1 MKFLKI
7 LKNDKNREN
16 FKNGFRGN
24 FKNKSFELC
33 IEEQKTFT
41 IRPPKINISNSR
53 TDFHFWNF
61 IKIHGIHENARKL
74 YQNQVFQK

>member
-1 MKFLKI
+1 MILIGKSMKFLKI

-33 IEEQKTFT
+33 IEEQKSFT
-41 IRPPKINISNSR
+41 IHPPKINISNSR
-53 TDFHFWNF
+53 TDFHFSNL
-61 IKIHGIHENARKL
+61 IKFHENRGNTRKL
-74 YQNQVFQK
+74 

>member
-7 LKNDKNREN
+7 LENEKNLGN
-16 FKNGFRGN
+16 FKNDFRGN

-41 IRPPKINISNSR
+41 IRPPKINILNSR
-53 TDFHFWNF
+53 TDFYFENL
-61 IKIHGIHENARKL
+61 IKIHENRGNTRKL
-74 YQNQVFQK
+74 SQS